1 MLYTLT
7 RPLAKIALSAY
18 FRKINI
24 SHRER
29 IPVGKPVILAV
40 NHPTAFIDPCFL
52 ACWLEPPLNF
62 LARGDFYV
70 NSPAIRKLYNYYH
83 IVPVFRIDDTGYGGL
98 KNNYDTFDKC
108 YETLRQ
114 NKPVL
119 ILAEGRCVHEKRLRP
134 LMKGTARIVFGTL
147 ERHPDLDLHVVPV
160 GVNYTDPDAFRS
172 DVMIDFGE
180 PIRMQDYT
188 ETYRNNPAKA
198 VNALTGELRT
208 RLAERVIHIEQPE
221 DDACVEQL
229 LTLHR
234 NNRPVWLFPS
244 FSNDPQPLFE
254 EKKLV
259 DEMNRLSTD
268 AKIALKEKAAKYFR
282 ELKKANVTDRGLMDH
297 TSYSFGSAL
306 LLGLGWIPY
315 MAGYVLNILPILLG
329 KRLAKKLAQNIEFRA
344 SITIFASM
352 AFYLIY
358 WLIGLVTT
366 LIIGKIWLIAIAVSI
381 PLLGWFVLLY
391 RDLDIRWKACQNAAL
406 LDDETEEGLLR
417 MRGEV
422 FDA

>member
-1 MLYTLT
+1 MLYSLT
-7 RPLAKIALSAY
+7 KPLAKIALSAY

-24 SHRER
+24 SNQER
-29 IPVGKPVILAV
+29 IPAGKPVILAV

-70 NSPAIRKLYNYYH
+70 NNPAIRKLYNYYH

-108 YETLRQ
+108 YENLRKNQ
-114 NKPVL
+114 PVL

-180 PIRMQDYT
+180 PIRVQDYL
-188 ETYRNNPAKA
+188 ETHRNNPAKA
-198 VNALTGELRT
+198 VNALTADLRT

-221 DDACVEQL
+221 DDAYVEQL
-229 LTLHR
+229 LTLRR
-234 NNRPVWLFPS
+234 NNRPVRLFPS
-244 FSNDPQPLFE
+244 FSTDPQPLFG

-259 DEMNRLSTD
+259 DEINRLSAD
-268 AKIALKEKAAKYFR
+268 AKTALKAKAAKYFG
-282 ELKKANVTDRGLMDH
+282 ELKKAKVTDRGLMDH

-315 MAGYVLNILPILLG
+315 MAGYMLNILPILLG
-329 KRLAKKLAQNIEFRA
+329 NRLAKKLAKTVEFRA
-344 SITIFASM
+344 SIAIFASM

-358 WLIGLVTT
+358 WLILLVTAF
-366 LIIGKIWLIAIAVSI
+366 IIGKVWLIAITVGI
-381 PLLGWFVLLY
+381 PLLGQYPHSDTVLDADDILDIPAQRVLLAPAQHPQCH
-391 RDLDIRWKACQNAAL
+391 L
-406 LDDETEEGLLR
+406 
-417 MRGEV
+417 
-422 FDA
+422 